1 MSASFLT
8 QDYSFGPLNIDQHIL
23 KTIMLEH
30 DISEHFLDVV
40 SSFYEKVQNEEEAF
54 CVPFQVYE
62 SSEYIGQCWKHQF

>member
-1 MSASFLT
+1 M
-8 QDYSFGPLNIDQHIL
+8 L

-30 DISEHFLDVV
+30 DVSEHFLDVV

-62 SSEYIGQCWKHQF
+62 SSEYIGQSKKYASR